1 MTSPSLVV
9 SDTSPLCNLAQL
21 GWLDW
26 LKKRFGK
33 VWIPDAVAS
42 ELGSWTHLEGT
53 RLLRL
58 AMEDGWLE
66 IRSINDAV
74 ALASLPDWIH
84 QGEKE
89 AILLAENLNAS
100 YLLMDDRDGR
110 LVAEARHLSVVG
122 VVGIVL
128 WAKESGQI
136 NSVADALRRLR
147 DEARFFIS
155 PKLERQAIAAAGEG
169 EFSAP

>member
-26 LKKRFGK
+26 LKRRFGK
-33 VWIPDAVAS
+33 VWIPEAVAS
-42 ELGSWTHLEGT
+42 ELGSWTHAEGS
-53 RLLRL
+53 RALRL

-66 IRSINDAV
+66 IRAINDAT
-74 ALASLPDWIH
+74 ALASLPNWIH

-110 LVAEARHLSVVG
+110 AVAEERHLSVVG

-136 NSVADALRRLR
+136 ESVSDALRRLR

-155 PKLERQAIAAAGEG
+155 PKLEHQAIASAGES
-169 EFSAP
+169 ELRDP